1 MNQIRREVNDADLLI
16 LLCPISRNKHTSLH
30 HLVKTVVDRSVA
42 GKEYMDGGGLGMV
55 TVGVDGGGDVD
66 PRVTLNISQSV
77 DKVMDNLMKILMV
90 QVLSHNTITESPLL
104 RLEVEYDK
112 CGCR

>member
-16 LLCPISRNKHTSLH
+16 LLCPISRNKHPSLH
-30 HLVKTVVDRSVA
+30 HLVKTVVDRSVT

-55 TVGVDGGGDVD
+55 TVDVVGGDDVD

-77 DKVMDNLMKILMV
+77 DMVMDNLMKILMV
-90 QVLSHNTITESPLL
+90 PIFSHNTISKSPVL

>member
-16 LLCPISRNKHTSLH
+16 LLCPISRNKHPSLH
-30 HLVKTVVDRSVA
+30 HLVKTVVDRSVT

-55 TVGVDGGGDVD
+55 TVDVGGDVD

-90 QVLSHNTITESPLL
+90 PIFSHNTISKSPVL

>member
-1 MNQIRREVNDADLLI
+1 MNQIRRELNDADLLI
-16 LLCPISRNKHTSLH
+16 LLCPISRYKHSSLH
-30 HLVKTVVDRSVA
+30 HLVKTVVDRSVT

-55 TVGVDGGGDVD
+55 TIDVGDVD

-77 DKVMDNLMKILMV
+77 DMVMDNLMKILMV
-90 QVLSHNTITESPLL
+90 PILSQNIVTESPVLK
-104 RLEVEYDK
+104 LEVEYDK

>member
-16 LLCPISRNKHTSLH
+16 LLCPISRNKHSSLH
-30 HLVKTVVDRSVA
+30 HLVKTVVDRSVT

-55 TVGVDGGGDVD
+55 TVGGGGGD

-77 DKVMDNLMKILMV
+77 DMVMDNLMKILLV
-90 QVLSHNTITESPLL
+90 PVLSHNTITESPVL

>member
-16 LLCPISRNKHTSLH
+16 LLCPISRNKHPSLH
-30 HLVKTVVDRSVA
+30 HLVKTVVDRSVT
-42 GKEYMDGGGLGMV
+42 GKEYMDGGGLGLV
-55 TVGVDGGGDVD
+55 TVDVGGGD

-77 DKVMDNLMKILMV
+77 DMVMDNLMKILLV
-90 QVLSHNTITESPLL
+90 PVLSHNTITESPVL

>member
-16 LLCPISRNKHTSLH
+16 LLCPISRNKHPSLH
-30 HLVKTVVDRSVA
+30 HLVKTVVDRSVT

-55 TVGVDGGGDVD
+55 TVDVSGGD

-77 DKVMDNLMKILMV
+77 DMVMDNLMKILMV
-90 QVLSHNTITESPLL
+90 PILSQNIVTESPVLK
-104 RLEVEYDK
+104 LEVEYDK